1 MYSGHILKREQ
12 YISGTFRLVDIL
24 TILLS
29 SLLVSYVQFG
39 VIQVTEKY
47 VFFITT
53 LCFVTLNIFNFMSVY
68 RAWRGKAFIQELVS
82 VTLALL
88 VVSLI
93 MGALVF
99 LFRTGDEFSRLWV
112 GSTFITAYVGMIGYR
127 SIARVLIRYLRATGH
142 NQKRIVVVGAG
153 VLGKR
158 VCSTISRE
166 TWAGVKAVALFDD
179 EKALHGSNYRG
190 VEVIGGVN
198 DVAGF
203 IESYR
208 SRDSHERIDHVWIA
222 LPLSARDRI
231 EYLQEKLQDTAA
243 SVYLVPDLYG
253 FNLDS
258 YKVDEMIG
266 MPIMNM
272 SASSAQGWRAI
283 LKRIEDLTIAS
294 VLLVL
299 LSPVF
304 AIVAYLIKS
313 DSKGPVFFKQKRYG
327 IDGKEIL
334 VWKFRSMS
342 VTENGG
348 EVKQAQRTDPRVT
361 KIGAF
366 IRKTSI
372 DELPQLINVL
382 QGTMSLVGPRP
393 HAVAHNEFYRSKVM
407 GYMAR
412 HKMHPGITGW
422 AQVNGSRGETVEVRD
437 MEERI
442 RYDLEY
448 IKHWSLGLDFKIL
461 FRTISTVLNTKNTY

>member
-12 YISGTFRLVDIL
+12 YISSVFRLVDIL
-24 TILLS
+24 VILLS
-29 SLLVSYVQFG
+29 SLLVSYLQFG
-39 VIQVTEKY
+39 VLSFTEKY
-47 VFFITT
+47 IFFITT
-53 LCFVTLNIFNFMSVY
+53 LCFVTINIFNIMSVY
-68 RAWRGKAFIQELVS
+68 RAWRGKAFTQELVR
-82 VTLALL
+82 VTLALS
-88 VVSLI
+88 VVALI
-93 MGALVF
+93 MGALTF
-99 LFRTGDEFSRLWV
+99 LFRTGDDFSRLWV
-112 GSTFITAYVGMIGYR
+112 GSTFIATYAGMIIYR
-127 SIARVLIRYLRATGH
+127 SIARLFIRYLRASGR
-142 NQKRIVVVGAG
+142 NQKRIVIVGTG

-158 VCSTISRE
+158 ICSTITRE
-166 TWAGVKAVALFDD
+166 TWAGLKAVAMFDD
-179 EKALHGSNYRG
+179 DRSLHGSSYRG
-190 VEVIGGVN
+190 VEVVGGVN
-198 DVAGF
+198 DVADF

-208 SRDSHERIDHVWIA
+208 SKQNNERIDHVWIA
-222 LPLSARDRI
+222 LPLSARERI
-231 EYLQEKLQDTAA
+231 EALQNRLQDTAA

-253 FNLDS
+253 FNLAS

-283 LKRIEDLTIAS
+283 LKRIEDVTIAS

-304 AIVAYLIKS
+304 AIVAYLIKR

-327 IDGKEIL
+327 MDGKEIL
-334 VWKFRSMS
+334 VWKFRSMT
-342 VTENGG
+342 VTEQGD
-348 EVKQAQRTDPRVT
+348 EVKQAQRSDPRVT
-361 KIGAF
+361 KVGAF

-393 HAVAHNEFYRSKVM
+393 HAVAHNEFYRSKVT

-422 AQVNGSRGETVEVRD
+422 AQVNGSRGETAKVKD

-448 IKHWSLGLDFKIL
+448 IQHWSLGLDFKIL